1 MPGGHFGSGFTQI
14 ALVSTMYFKSKWKT
28 KFSFTDTQTLPFI
41 STDGSVVK
49 VPMMHQTADVNYGK
63 DPVTVISLKKINI
76 KNDVID

>member
-1 MPGGHFGSGFTQI
+1 MPAFHTGGIQTLVPCEPLVPGFTQI
-14 ALVSTMYFKSKWKT
+14 TLVSTMYFRSRWKT

-63 DPVTVISLKKINI
+63 NQQIIQ
-76 KNDVID
+76 